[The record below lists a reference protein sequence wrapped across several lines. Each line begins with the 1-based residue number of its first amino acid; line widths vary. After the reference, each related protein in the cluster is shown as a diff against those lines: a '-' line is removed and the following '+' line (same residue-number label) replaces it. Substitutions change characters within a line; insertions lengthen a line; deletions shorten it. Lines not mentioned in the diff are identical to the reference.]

1 MKTPRIA
8 NALNQVDDDIVSG
21 AVYVKSRTKTFW
33 FKWSYI
39 AACFVIV
46 ATVLALAPMMFAGE
60 DFLPPINSDVSSTS
74 SNETPHIKSDVP
86 IVNNEGIYEKGYFYG
101 IDEGTFSTYV
111 GGKVITEDKIGRKI
125 SDVSVTAGWK
135 NDAGEWIDATEKL
148 RGEVYTIEGVSENV
162 AVALKFIDK
171 GEAVTTTHY
180 YVIMNPG
187 EDLTLVEDY
196 IITVAPSIT
205 EKSEFV
211 LE

>member
-21 AVYVKSRTKTFW
+21 AVYAKNTKNNSW
-33 FKWSYI
+33 IKWSYI

-60 DFLPPINSDVSSTS
+60 DFLSPINSDVSSTS

-101 IDEGTFSTYV
+101 IDEGAFSTYV
-111 GGKVITEDKIGRKI
+111 GGKVITEDKILEKI

-180 YVIMNPG
+180 YVIMNPD

-196 IITVAPSIT
+196 IITVAPSSK
-205 EKSEFV
+205 EKGEFV